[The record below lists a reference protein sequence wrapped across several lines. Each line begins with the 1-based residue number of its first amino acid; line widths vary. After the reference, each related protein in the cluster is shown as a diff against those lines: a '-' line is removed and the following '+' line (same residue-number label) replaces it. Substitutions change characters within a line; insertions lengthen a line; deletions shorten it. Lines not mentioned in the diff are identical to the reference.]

1 METPEFK
8 QAFDKESLMKIK
20 SNLGIIR
27 LTLEEKLKK
36 EEQLLIEFQQRLP
49 QLIHKERISRIKKEG

>member
-36 EEQLLIEFQQRLP
+36 EEQSLIEFQQRLP

>member
-8 QAFDKESLMKIK
+8 EAFDKENLMKIK
-20 SNLGIIR
+20 SNLGVIR

-36 EEQLLIEFQQRLP
+36 EEQALIEFQQRLP

>member
-8 QAFDKESLMKIK
+8 EAFDKENLIKIK
-20 SNLGIIR
+20 SNLGVIR

-36 EEQLLIEFQQRLP
+36 EEQSLIEFQQRLP

>member
-36 EEQLLIEFQQRLP
+36 EEQALIEFQQRLP
-49 QLIHKERISRIKKEG
+49 QLIHKERMSRIKKEG

>member
-8 QAFDKESLMKIK
+8 QAFDKESLIKIK

-36 EEQLLIEFQQRLP
+36 EEQALIEFQQRLP
-49 QLIHKERISRIKKEG
+49 QLIHKERMSRIKKEG